1 MEAYRAQQQ
10 IIHHQQMT
18 PAQQILAQQ
27 HFVNTTQ
34 TVPLQQQI
42 IQIPRVISFQENASV
57 IFSLNGLQTRV
68 QCNVTEKMLNI
79 VNAFIKKSKL
89 DINNTQFLY
98 GGNKVNFGLTFY
110 EQASKLDKERKE
122 MNVLVYTNETVVS
135 INKGMVKSKEIICP
149 KCKENCLIS
158 FENYQIKLYNCKNG
172 HYFNNISLKEFNN
185 LQNINENEIRCKNC
199 NNTKSNSYN
208 KQFYKCLNCRINL
221 CPLCKQN
228 HNKNHET
235 LDYDKINYICLNHK
249 DFFVSYCKDCKLN
262 LCMKCEMK
270 HNNNHSIINY
280 KAILPDDDE
289 IKKELNQFKNKI
301 DKLKENICTMI
312 NILNNVYDNL
322 KYFHTIFYDIIYN
335 YNFRQ
340 RNYEILNNVNSVQ
353 NFFNLKDIDDIIN
366 KRNFYQYK
374 FSKIYELWNR
384 MNVAHEKETQQNS
397 IGRNSNNIKL
407 LFSYNYH
414 KEEIQAKSDE
424 YFDEVALR
432 YKNIKKIP
440 VRNCP
445 RFYFNSKELF
455 PNSAKTLEEY
465 GIKDGSLIDVIDNNA
480 EIDKQKTNMTIVFS
494 YSGKITTINAT
505 QDMILAE
512 VYLKFYDTLHCKKIF
527 YYNSIE
533 VGPKYYCKTLDELG
547 LRHFQTFDVI
557 DGNYFH
563 IH

>member
-1 MEAYRAQQQ
+1 
-10 IIHHQQMT
+10 
-18 PAQQILAQQ
+18 
-27 HFVNTTQ
+27 
-34 TVPLQQQI
+34 
-42 IQIPRVISFQENASV
+42 
-57 IFSLNGLQTRV
+57 
-68 QCNVTEKMLNI
+68 MLNI
-79 VNAFIKKSKL
+79 VNTFIKKSKL

-122 MNVLVYTNETVVS
+122 MNVLLYTNETVVS
-135 INKGMVKSKEIICP
+135 INKGMVKSKEVICP

-208 KQFYKCLNCRINL
+208 KQFYKCLNCIINL

-228 HNKNHET
+228 HYKNHET

-249 DFFVSYCKDCKLN
+249 DFFVSYCEDCKLN

-335 YNFRQ
+335 YNLRQ

-374 FSKIYELWNR
+374 FSKIY
-384 MNVAHEKETQQNS
+384 
-397 IGRNSNNIKL
+397 
-407 LFSYNYH
+407 
-414 KEEIQAKSDE
+414 
-424 YFDEVALR
+424 
-432 YKNIKKIP
+432 
-440 VRNCP
+440 
-445 RFYFNSKELF
+445 
-455 PNSAKTLEEY
+455 
-465 GIKDGSLIDVIDNNA
+465 
-480 EIDKQKTNMTIVFS
+480 
-494 YSGKITTINAT
+494 
-505 QDMILAE
+505 
-512 VYLKFYDTLHCKKIF
+512 
-527 YYNSIE
+527 
-533 VGPKYYCKTLDELG
+533 
-547 LRHFQTFDVI
+547 
-557 DGNYFH
+557 
-563 IH
+563 